1 MIPTVRVMAT
11 YLGPD
16 KRPLKGTITFTGPPL
31 LTFPDADLFIAGSVV
46 CTLDEQGRMI
56 DPAGN
61 LGVLLPATDSPN
73 MNPTGWAYTVKES
86 LTGVPGTR
94 TFVMLLPQDTPGG
107 SVDLADVA
115 PTDPMTPNYVP
126 VVGASAYEIAVQQG
140 FVGTAAEWV
149 VSLKGDKGDP
159 GSITSV
165 NGKTTSAVT
174 LNAADVGALALTGG
188 TVTGTLRV
196 DTAQHGFTS
205 KSTVTANGHA
215 VTAWMAAT
223 SGTGSA
229 LNAVSDNP
237 GFSAVQVS
245 GKETNTGT
253 IKVTHDKGA
262 SADDS
267 GAAALSIDLI
277 GTGTAA
283 QGIFINS
290 TIDRLDGV
298 AGTTGNIITVRNRKG
313 FEDFKLAGNGRL
325 SMGGAIGYNPTAMVD
340 LRMPDTAVPALIVR
354 AAGTTGANLMEFQ
367 RSSDGA
373 TRTRISPTGQLVTL
387 ETLYAAGTGLQ
398 VGGTSGTFG
407 GGSGVLGITNA
418 GTAPTTNPVGGGVLY
433 AEAGALKWRGP
444 SGFVTTIAQA

>member
-1 MIPTVRVMAT
+1 MAT

-16 KRPLKGTITFTGPPL
+16 KRPLKGSVTFNGPPL
-31 LTFPDADLFIAGSVV
+31 LTFPEADLFIAGAVV
-46 CTLDEQGRMI
+46 CTLDEQGRLI

-86 LTGVPGTR
+86 LTGVTGTR
-94 TFVMLLPQDTPGG
+94 TYAMLLPQDTPGG

-115 PTDPMTPNYVP
+115 PTDPTTPNYVP
-126 VVGASAYEIAVQQG
+126 VMGASAYEIAVKEG
-140 FVGTAAEWV
+140 FVGTESEWV
-149 VSLKGDKGDP
+149 ASLKGAKGDP

-165 NGKTTSAVT
+165 NGKTTSSVT

-188 TVTGTLRV
+188 TITGTLRV
-196 DTAQHGFTS
+196 DTAQHGFTA

-237 GFSAVQVS
+237 GFSAVQIS

-253 IKVTHDKGA
+253 IKVTHAKPGTENDA
-262 SADDS
+262 
-267 GAAALSIDLI
+267 GAAALSIDLV
-277 GTGTAA
+277 GAGTAA

-290 TIDRLDGV
+290 TVERLDGES
-298 AGTTGNIITVRNRKG
+298 GTTGNLITVRNRKG

-325 SMGGAIGYNPTAMVD
+325 SMGAAIGYNPTAMVD

-354 AAGTTGANLMEFQ
+354 AAGTTGANLTEWQ
-367 RSSDGA
+367 RSTDGA
-373 TRTRISPTGQLVTL
+373 VRTRITPLAQFVTL

-398 VGGTSGTFG
+398 VGSTSVTFG
-407 GGSGVLGITNA
+407 GGSGVLGIANA
-418 GTAPTTNPVGGGVLY
+418 TTVPNAATITGGGVLY
-433 AEAGALKWRGP
+433 AEGGALKWRG
-444 SGFVTTIAQA
+444 SNGTVTTIAAA